1 MTKSALAG
9 AKTYKMH
16 AERERAERRV
26 SEKSER
32 VREQELEF
40 KRSRLKEMRA
50 KLKKGRA
57 GAQTKRVV
65 ARKSIKIM
73 AYE

>member
-1 MTKSALAG
+1 LTKSALAG
-9 AKTYKMH
+9 AETYKMH
-16 AERERAERRV
+16 AEREREQREESVR
-26 SEKSER
+26 R